1 MHDCIRAYTRER
13 NLDLATVGQ
22 IALDEFCARVHGA
35 AMAFAKIIE
44 DGSLIAFIKKQ
55 FCTDAPDISGAA
67 NDENFHAL
75 GKCSAP
81 CVKSKRPEESSLLR
95 NSFPS
100 FFLKSGDHLSHAM
113 VFAARREHF

>member
-1 MHDCIRAYTRER
+1 MHYCIRAYTRER

-22 IALDEFCARVHGA
+22 IADDEIRARVHGA

-44 DGSLIAFIKKQ
+44 NRNLVAFIKKQ

-75 GKCSAP
+75 GKCGAP
-81 CVKSKRPEESSLLR
+81 RVKSKRPETSSLLR
-95 NSFPS
+95 DSFPS
-100 FFLKSGDHLSHAM
+100 FFLKSGDHLPHAM
-113 VFAARREHF
+113 VFAARRKHF

>member
-1 MHDCIRAYTRER
+1 MHDCIRAYPRER

-22 IALDEFCARVHGA
+22 IAPDEFRARVHGA

-44 DGSLIAFIKKQ
+44 NRNLVAFIKKQ

-75 GKCSAP
+75 GKCGAP
-81 CVKSKRPEESSLLR
+81 RVKSKRPEKSSLLR
-95 NSFPS
+95 DSFPS
-100 FFLKSGDHLSHAM
+100 FFLK
-113 VFAARREHF
+113 

>member
-1 MHDCIRAYTRER
+1 MHDCIRAYTRKR

-81 CVKSKRPEESSLLR
+81 CANQSDRRRAACCATV
-95 NSFPS
+95 FP
-100 FFLKSGDHLSHAM
+100 L
-113 VFAARREHF
+113 